1 MFLTL
6 KQQVKQLSKND
17 YLTLKKLC
25 HIAKN
30 LVNEAIYN
38 IRQHFFNEN
47 KYLNYNENY
56 KKLKNS
62 VNYKTLNSNMAQQ
75 LIRQVDSM
83 FQSFFE
89 LLKAKRNKTF
99 EGKVQIPH
107 YLDKEGY
114 TNLIIGFVRIKE
126 NKLIIPF
133 SNSFKKNHNKIE
145 IKIPPKLVGK
155 SIKQIR
161 ILPKYDAR
169 FFEIEYVYEIS
180 EENLNLD
187 KTNALAI
194 DLGLNNFSTCVTSTG
209 KSFIIDGR
217 KIKSINRWYNKRNAY
232 LQSIKDKQKNTVK
245 ITKKQVI
252 NTRKRNNRINDY
264 MNKSAR
270 YIINYCINNDIGT
283 LICGYNQ
290 GFKDEINLGNK
301 NNQTMVQIPYAKF
314 VSKLKYMAELVGI
327 DFIVQEESYTS
338 KASFFD
344 NDDIPLYN
352 TSERVEY
359 TFSGKRVKRGLYKT
373 SNGKLI
379 NADVNGALNILKKSN
394 VVDLNVLYS
403 RGELN
408 TPMRIRVV

>member
-1 MFLTL
+1 MYLTL

-89 LLKAKRNKTF
+89 LLKAKRNGTY
-99 EGKVQIPH
+99 EGKVEIPH

-114 TNLIIGFVRIKE
+114 TNLIIGVVKIKG

-133 SNSFKKNHNKIE
+133 SNSFKKTHNKIE
-145 IKIPPKLVGK
+145 IKIPPKLAGK

-169 FFEIEYVYEIS
+169 FFEIEYIY
-180 EENLNLD
+180 
-187 KTNALAI
+187 
-194 DLGLNNFSTCVTSTG
+194 
-209 KSFIIDGR
+209 
-217 KIKSINRWYNKRNAY
+217 KI
-232 LQSIKDKQKNTVK
+232 
-245 ITKKQVI
+245 
-252 NTRKRNNRINDY
+252 
-264 MNKSAR
+264 
-270 YIINYCINNDIGT
+270 
-283 LICGYNQ
+283 
-290 GFKDEINLGNK
+290 
-301 NNQTMVQIPYAKF
+301 
-314 VSKLKYMAELVGI
+314 
-327 DFIVQEESYTS
+327 
-338 KASFFD
+338 
-344 NDDIPLYN
+344 
-352 TSERVEY
+352 
-359 TFSGKRVKRGLYKT
+359 
-373 SNGKLI
+373 
-379 NADVNGALNILKKSN
+379 
-394 VVDLNVLYS
+394 
-403 RGELN
+403 
-408 TPMRIRVV
+408 

>member
-1 MFLTL
+1 
-6 KQQVKQLSKND
+6 
-17 YLTLKKLC
+17 
-25 HIAKN
+25 
-30 LVNEAIYN
+30 
-38 IRQHFFNEN
+38 
-47 KYLNYNENY
+47 
-56 KKLKNS
+56 
-62 VNYKTLNSNMAQQ
+62 
-75 LIRQVDSM
+75 
-83 FQSFFE
+83 
-89 LLKAKRNKTF
+89 
-99 EGKVQIPH
+99 
-107 YLDKEGY
+107 
-114 TNLIIGFVRIKE
+114 
-126 NKLIIPF
+126 
-133 SNSFKKNHNKIE
+133 
-145 IKIPPKLVGK
+145 
-155 SIKQIR
+155 
-161 ILPKYDAR
+161 
-169 FFEIEYVYEIS
+169 
-180 EENLNLD
+180 
-187 KTNALAI
+187 
-194 DLGLNNFSTCVTSTG
+194 
-209 KSFIIDGR
+209 
-217 KIKSINRWYNKRNAY
+217 
-232 LQSIKDKQKNTVK
+232 
-245 ITKKQVI
+245 
-252 NTRKRNNRINDY
+252 